1 MRRHRR
7 FRLLGICCGFTV
19 VPSTKPELPSLAE
32 TIARHGL
39 SARKSLGQHFL
50 LDLNLCAKIARA
62 AGPLDTSTVL
72 EVGPGPGGLTRAL
85 LAAGVKQVVA
95 IERDKRCIPALEE
108 LSQAWPGRLRI
119 IEGDALKTDAGGQI
133 DGPLKIVANL
143 PYNIGTALLL
153 AWLKAPERYASLT
166 LMFQKEVAA
175 RLTAAPGTAHYG
187 RLSVVTQ
194 WRCETQRLFDISAQA
209 FTPAP
214 KVTSAIVQLIPRR
227 QPLFP
232 AEPAALE
239 RVTAAAFGQR
249 RKMMRAAMKSLVGD
263 PEPYLSAGGVDPR
276 ARAETLD
283 IEQFCA
289 LARALAQYETPPGQ

>member
-1 MRRHRR
+1 MSPR
-7 FRLLGICCGFTV
+7 TQA
-19 VPSTKPELPSLAE
+19 ELASLTE

-50 LDLNLCAKIARA
+50 LDPNLCAKIARA
-62 AGPLDTSTVL
+62 AGPLDDFTVL

-85 LAAGVKQVVA
+85 LAAGAKHVVA
-95 IERDKRCIPALEE
+95 IERDRRCIAALEE
-108 LSQAWPGRLRI
+108 LSQVWPERLEV
-119 IEGDALKTDAGGQI
+119 IEGDALKVDAGAHI
-133 DGPLKIVANL
+133 EGPLKIVANL

-153 AWLKAPERYASLT
+153 GWLKAPGRFQSLT

-175 RLTAAPGTAHYG
+175 RLTAAPGTESYG
-187 RLSVVTQ
+187 RLSVITQ

-209 FTPAP
+209 FTPPP
-214 KVTSAIVQLIPRR
+214 KVTSAIVQLKPRT
-227 QPLFP
+227 QPLFA

-249 RKMMRAAMKSLVGD
+249 RKMMRAAMKRLVAD
-263 PEPYLSAGGVDPR
+263 PESFLGANGVDPR

-283 IEQFCA
+283 IGHFCA
-289 LARALAQYETPPGQ
+289 LARALTQSETAARQ